1 LHSLRALPRTRSA
14 LNAALARLRVAAP
27 DACGWLRLRRNW
39 SPPSTPEAPRPRCRS
54 AAPLQ
59 SQGFAAA
66 LRPDRTLRAHRLP
79 ASAPGCRVS
88 GRARRRHCNVEQ
100 RSLAPKR
107 LPSGPNGAITN
118 EVIMSHE
125 ITGRLSLQ
133 RSRRAGKAAAL
144 TFAAACTMALG
155 SATAAHA
162 STWDGCPDGAV
173 CVYPEG
179 QDSTDT
185 SVPELVLWSYG
196 AHNLSNMYG
205 L

>member
-1 LHSLRALPRTRSA
+1 M
-14 LNAALARLRVAAP
+14 N
-27 DACGWLRLRRNW
+27 
-39 SPPSTPEAPRPRCRS
+39 
-54 AAPLQ
+54 
-59 SQGFAAA
+59 
-66 LRPDRTLRAHRLP
+66 
-79 ASAPGCRVS
+79 
-88 GRARRRHCNVEQ
+88 
-100 RSLAPKR
+100 
-107 LPSGPNGAITN
+107 
-118 EVIMSHE
+118 HE
-125 ITGRLSLQ
+125 ITGRPSLL
-133 RSRRAGKAAAL
+133 RGRRAGKAAAL

-205 L
+205 SHDVINNQTGGASANLCLGYNGTNCNDPQVANNGRVDAQWVTVAVDFTPINSITLNRP